1 MSFIKLFDEVNKEEI
16 ELVGG
21 KALSL
26 SCLVQAGLPVP
37 PGFVITTD
45 AYKNLSGEGIS
56 SDFKKTVLGAFDNL
70 GVERVAVRS
79 SAIAED
85 SSDASWAGQF
95 ESYINVNR
103 EQLIDSVVKCWKSAS
118 SDTVNAYA
126 EGKST
131 DKEQLAIAVVV
142 QKMVKSEVS
151 GVAFSVNPVTKDTAE
166 IMIEAIYGLGELL
179 VQGMITPDN
188 YVVDKHSFEVKE
200 NVTKAKSTML
210 VYKDGKN
217 VEQPVPED
225 QVDKSCLTDQQIVE
239 LSKLINK
246 IELYYG
252 SAQDIEWALEDNKFY
267 IVQSRPITTLK

>member
-1 MSFIKLFDEVNKEEI
+1 VNFIKQFDEISKDEI
-16 ELVGG
+16 KLVGG

-26 SCLVQAGLPVP
+26 SRLIQAGLPVP
-37 PGFVITTD
+37 SGFVITTEAYRNLKSVGVSSELKD
-45 AYKNLSGEGIS
+45 AIL
-56 SDFKKTVLGAFDNL
+56 DAFDTLGAK
-70 GVERVAVRS
+70 VVAVRS

-95 ESYINVNR
+95 ESYLNVSR
-103 EQLIDSVVKCWKSAS
+103 EQLIDSVEKCWESAS

-142 QKMVKSEVS
+142 QKMVNSEVS
-151 GVAFSVNPVTKDTAE
+151 GVAFSVNPVTKDTDE

-200 NVTKAKSTML
+200 NVTKTKSTNL
-210 VYKDGKN
+210 IYKDGEN

-225 QVDKSCLTDQQIVE
+225 KRDKSCLIDGQIVE
-239 LSKLINK
+239 LSKLIN
-246 IELYYG
+246 EVEQYYG
-252 SAQDIEWALEDNKFY
+252 TPQDIEWALENNKFF
-267 IVQSRPITTLK
+267 IVQSRPITTL